1 MCFLLFGR
9 RAFANL
15 LRIRRGGSG
24 SYLLDYKQGLGLL
37 LDKPNQLIR
46 VHIKGRGNAP
56 DGFEICLLAAA
67 FYHCKMASRK
77 LCKPAEN
84 LLRKPFARVPIYRKN
99 ADLVSAI
106 ADKRGGEL
114 C

>member
-1 MCFLLFGR
+1 M
-9 RAFANL
+9 

-24 SYLLDYKQGLGLL
+24 SYLLDYKKGFGLL

-84 LLRKPFARVPIYRKN
+84 LLRKPFAFSYSSHHS
-99 ADLVSAI
+99 ADGVIVEFCHRRHLPRSN
-106 ADKRGGEL
+106 L
-114 C
+114 